1 MNYESTMD
9 YKVGHKGNDEGNQNA
24 VSQNRLRNGFS
35 KLLTEWEQRSA
46 DQADRI
52 PTDIRVHQ
60 TDHVKLMALSKLY
73 HLPIDELAGSL
84 LQQALERLEAEMP
97 YIPGSKVIRVEE
109 GDEIYEDI
117 GPTPR
122 YLAAQK
128 LVREE
133 HNRKNK

>member
-1 MNYESTMD
+1 MD
-9 YKVGHKGNDEGNQNA
+9 YKQNHKTNYKENQS
-24 VSQNRLRNGFS
+24 VVRPIGSRNGFS
-35 KLLTEWEQRSA
+35 KLLSEWEQRSA
-46 DQADRI
+46 EQADLI
-52 PTDIRVHQ
+52 PTDIGVHQ
-60 TDHVKLMALSKLY
+60 TDHIKLMALSKLY
-73 HLPIDELAGSL
+73 HLPINELAGSL

>member
-1 MNYESTMD
+1 MD
-9 YKVGHKGNDEGNQNA
+9 YKESRQENHNLLEKNDHH
-24 VSQNRLRNGFS
+24 NGFS
-35 KLLTEWEQRSA
+35 KLLSIWEKRSA
-46 DQADRI
+46 EHADLV
-52 PTDIRVHQ
+52 PTDIGIHES
-60 TDHVKLMALSKLY
+60 DHIKLLALSKLY
-73 HLPIDELAGSL
+73 HLPVDELASNL

-97 YIPGSKVIRVEE
+97 YIPGTKVIRIEE

-128 LVREE
+128 LAREE

>member
-1 MNYESTMD
+1 MD
-9 YKVGHKGNDEGNQNA
+9 YKLGHRGNDKRSQNA
-24 VSQNRLRNGFS
+24 VNQSRTNAGFS
-35 KLLTEWEQRSA
+35 RLLTEWEQRSA
-46 DQADRI
+46 DQADRMS
-52 PTDIRVHQ
+52 TDVRVHQ
-60 TDHVKLMALSKLY
+60 TDHIKLMALSKLY
-73 HLPIDELAGSL
+73 HLPVDELAGSL

-97 YIPGSKVIRVEE
+97 YIPGSKMIRVEE

>member
-1 MNYESTMD
+1 MD
-9 YKVGHKGNDEGNQNA
+9 YKESPKTSFKENQN
-24 VSQNRLRNGFS
+24 VVRQIGSRNGFS
-35 KLLTEWEQRSA
+35 KLLSEWEQRSA
-46 DQADRI
+46 NQADLI

-60 TDHVKLMALSKLY
+60 TDHIKLMALSKLY
-73 HLPIDELAGSL
+73 HLPLDELAGSL

-97 YIPGSKVIRVEE
+97 YIPGSKVIRIEE

-128 LVREE
+128 LVREQQ